1 MAADSP
7 LQTGTIT
14 EFSRSHGHGFVRPDE
29 ETDGAKHY
37 FLHISE

>member
-7 LQTGTIT
+7 VQTGTVT
-14 EFSRSHGHGFVRPDE
+14 EFSRSHGHGFIKPDVDE
-29 ETDGAKHY
+29 KLY